1 MPTEQV
7 VLAASLELPV
17 AQRTD
22 TFIDVT
28 VTLSPRATHGMLFI
42 SIDKV
47 SISVRGIADTPPICT
62 RSISGLTTLPEA
74 RADSGVA
81 FEEGHL
87 AANDTARRK
96 CTTPADHCYASHYA
110 FLRQESDTSRSTG
123 KTGFFR

>member
-1 MPTEQV
+1 MRADQTCSMPTEQV

-47 SISVRGIADTPPICT
+47 SISVRGIADTLPICT
-62 RSISGLTTLPEA
+62 RSTSGLTTVP
-74 RADSGVA
+74 RG
-81 FEEGHL
+81 
-87 AANDTARRK
+87 
-96 CTTPADHCYASHYA
+96 AS
-110 FLRQESDTSRSTG
+110 
-123 KTGFFR
+123 